1 MLPGSTDLIKQVTN
15 LNLGL
20 SDTLVLTGSG
30 GALRAWQA
38 GKGAWGGPLCPVL
51 TAVTVPSTTE
61 HVLHLCYF
69 QSSTL
74 SVLAK
79 VRKHPWGRSH
89 TARLF
94 SSVKCLITKIQIR
107 DVQTFPSVSYSL
119 VAAVTV
125 HSDFGAQENKVCHCF
140 HFFSSICQ
148 EVMEPGTMIL
158 VF

>member
-1 MLPGSTDLIKQVTN
+1 MHSGPGRLGSTVE
-15 LNLGL
+15 GCVGWSPL
-20 SDTLVLTGSG
+20 S
-30 GALRAWQA
+30 
-38 GKGAWGGPLCPVL
+38 CPHL
-51 TAVTVPSTTE
+51 PVTVPSTTE
-61 HVLHLCYF
+61 HVLHLCHF

-94 SSVKCLITKIQIR
+94 SSMKCFITKIQIR

-140 HFFSSICQ
+140 HFFPSICQ
-148 EVMEPGTMIL
+148 EVMEPDTMIL